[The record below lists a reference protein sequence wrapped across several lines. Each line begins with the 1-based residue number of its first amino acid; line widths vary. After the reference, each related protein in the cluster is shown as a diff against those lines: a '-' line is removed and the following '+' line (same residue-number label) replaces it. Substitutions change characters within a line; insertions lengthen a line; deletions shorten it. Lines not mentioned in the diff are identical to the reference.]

1 MPRSMTG
8 FSRARTETPEFSLTL
23 SVKSV
28 NHRFLDVQVRMPP
41 ELDAFEPALRRAI
54 RGRIARG
61 HVQVSAALETRAP
74 AEARI
79 DRRLVDA
86 YLTAYRQLA
95 REHGLGGEPDL
106 NAVLRLPGIV
116 TWNASSNSAAE
127 GLEKALLHLADRA
140 LDELGRAREREAAGI
155 VEDIERRATA
165 IESAL
170 QQLER
175 LRDGVTPR
183 LAERLAERM
192 GELLRTAGLDPQR
205 ILQEAALAA
214 DRGDISEELQRLRA
228 HCGELRALV
237 AQPGEIGKRVD
248 FVLQEMARESNTLVS
263 KTGGLGETGLQ
274 ITALGLTLRAEIEKI
289 REQAMNLE

>member
-1 MPRSMTG
+1 MPRSMTA
-8 FSRARTETPEFSLTL
+8 FARARTETLEFSLTL
-23 SVKSV
+23 SLKSV
-28 NHRFLDVQVRMPP
+28 NHRFLDVQVRMPA
-41 ELDAFEPALRRAI
+41 EMDAFEPALRRAI

-74 AEARI
+74 AEARV

-116 TWNASSNSAAE
+116 SWSASGNSAAE
-127 GLEKALLHLADRA
+127 GLEKALLELADRV
-140 LDELGRAREREAAGI
+140 LDDLGRAREREAAGI
-155 VEDIERRATA
+155 VEDIERRAAA
-165 IESAL
+165 IESVL

-175 LRDGVTPR
+175 LRDGVTKH

-192 GELLRTAGLDPQR
+192 SELLRTAGLDSQR
-205 ILQEAALAA
+205 ILQEAALTA
-214 DRGDISEELQRLRA
+214 DRSDINEELQRLRA
-228 HCGELRALV
+228 HCGELRAVL
-237 AQPGEIGKRVD
+237 AEPGEVGKRVD
-248 FVLQEMARESNTLVS
+248 FVLQEMSREANTLVS
-263 KTGGLGETGLQ
+263 KTGGLGEIGLQ
-274 ITALGLTLRAEIEKI
+274 ITGLGITLRAEIEKI